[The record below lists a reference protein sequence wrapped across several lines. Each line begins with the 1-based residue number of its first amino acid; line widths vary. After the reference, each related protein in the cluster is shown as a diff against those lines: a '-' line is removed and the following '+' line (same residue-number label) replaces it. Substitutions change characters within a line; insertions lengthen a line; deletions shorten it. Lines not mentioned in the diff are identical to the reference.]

1 MENNKK
7 RNYKDKGRDSVDW
20 ISLTQE
26 NDRWQTFMNTVK
38 NPSDFVKRWEL
49 LSIRLTVNFWKRILY
64 MELPVIN
71 NMPLDTPSPAT
82 VKFHI
87 IPTRVWRWDIERED
101 QHYWVVSTDIYVMRD
116 K

>member
-38 NPSDFVKRWEL
+38 NPSDFVKR
-49 LSIRLTVNFWKRILY
+49 
-64 MELPVIN
+64 
-71 NMPLDTPSPAT
+71 
-82 VKFHI
+82 
-87 IPTRVWRWDIERED
+87 
-101 QHYWVVSTDIYVMRD
+101 
-116 K
+116 